1 MLITWHGHAKLC
13 ESIATMSFTCP
24 HCGQPHET
32 GTTVCQASGET
43 ISPGYQ
49 WVGRTIAEKYEILSL
64 LGEGGMGAVYMAKHT
79 AVGKRFAIKLLH
91 EQFAHHAEMVERFMR
106 EARAAGEVGHDNI
119 IEVYDIGRD
128 PSGAVYMVM
137 EVLKGASLE
146 DVIHANPIPPP
157 LATYILLQVLS
168 ALEAAHARGIV
179 HRDMK
184 PDNVFLTT
192 IAGQPNFV
200 KVLDFGIAKIKDAE
214 GGHGLTQTGTMM
226 GTPYYM
232 SPEQARGAKDI
243 DHRTDLYACGVM
255 FYQMLTGKFPFEA
268 PNIPALLVKITS
280 EEPVPVRQ
288 INPQIPPEL
297 AMAIEKAMAKEVDE
311 RFQTAGEFATSI
323 RAFAAQDVALQG
335 LAAAKPAFDTGA
347 PVTGAGQTTPM
358 GWTATGETV
367 EKPRR
372 TGLVVGLVVSIL
384 LLAGAATFG
393 GLVVTGVI
401 GGKKPPADVQTTRP
415 PPEPE
420 TEPVAQEAEKVEFKV
435 VVDPQEAVIT
445 LDGKKLEGNPVSLE
459 MDRSTSSKL
468 LRVTAEGFEEY
479 KGWIK
484 LDADFAR
491 TITLEP
497 ASAEDGGTKKGGKKK
512 GGKKGKGEPQVE
524 PPPVQPE
531 PDPKTKKGGK
541 TKGAIDEDNP
551 YK

>member
-1 MLITWHGHAKLC
+1 
-13 ESIATMSFTCP
+13 MSFTCP
-24 HCGQPHET
+24 HCGQPHES
-32 GTTVCQASGET
+32 GTTVCPASSET

-91 EQFAHHAEMVERFMR
+91 EQFVHHTEMVARFMR

-119 IEVYDIGRD
+119 IEVYDIGKE
-128 PSGAVYMVM
+128 PSGSVYMVM
-137 EVLKGASLE
+137 EVLEGYSLE
-146 DVIHANPIPPP
+146 DVVHACPIPPP

-168 ALEAAHARGIV
+168 VLEAAHAHGIV

-192 IAGQPNFV
+192 MAGQPNYV

-268 PNIPALLVKITS
+268 PNIPALLVKITC
-280 EEPVPVRQ
+280 EDPVPVQQ
-288 INPQIPPEL
+288 IDPQIPAEL
-297 AMAIEKAMAKEVDE
+297 ATSIEKAMAKEVDV
-311 RFQTAGEFATSI
+311 RFQTAAEFGEAI

-358 GWTATGETV
+358 GWTDTGETV
-367 EKPRR
+367 ERPRR
-372 TGLVVGLVVSIL
+372 TGLVVGLIVAIL

-401 GGKKPPADVQTTRP
+401 SGKAPSVDVQTTQP
-415 PPEPE
+415 PPEIGAE
-420 TEPVAQEAEKVEFKV
+420 TEAVETVEFKV
-435 VVDPQEAVIT
+435 VADPQEAVIT
-445 LDGKKLEGNPVSLE
+445 LDGVKLEGNPVSLE

-468 LRVTAEGFEEY
+468 LRITAEGFEEY

-484 LDADFAR
+484 LDTDFTR

-497 ASAEDGGTKKGGKKK
+497 VASVDGGSKKGGKKK
-512 GGKKGKGEPQVE
+512 GGKKGKGETKGE
-524 PPPVQPE
+524 PPAVQPE
-531 PDPKTKKGGK
+531 PETKPKKGGK

>member
-1 MLITWHGHAKLC
+1 
-13 ESIATMSFTCP
+13 MSFTCP
-24 HCGQPHET
+24 HCNQPHET
-32 GTTVCQASGET
+32 GTTLCPTSREA
-43 ISPGYQ
+43 ISPAYQ
-49 WVGRTIAEKYEILSL
+49 WVGRTIAEKYEIQSM

-79 AVGKRFAIKLLH
+79 GVGKRFAIKLLH
-91 EQFAHHAEMVERFMR
+91 EQFAHHAEMTERFMR

-119 IEVYDIGRD
+119 IEIYDIGKE

-137 EVLKGASLE
+137 EVLKGSSLE
-146 DVIHANPIPPP
+146 DVVHANPIPPP

-168 ALEAAHARGIV
+168 ALEAAHAHGII

-192 IAGQPNFV
+192 FAGQPNFV

-255 FYQMLTGKFPFEA
+255 FYQMLTGRFPFEA

-280 EEPVPVRQ
+280 EEPVPVTQ
-288 INPQIPPEL
+288 LNTQIPAEL
-297 AMAIEKAMAKEVDE
+297 GQAIEKAMAKEVDD
-311 RFQTAGEFATSI
+311 RFQTAGEFAEAI

-347 PVTGAGQTTPM
+347 PVSVAGQTTPM
-358 GWTATGETV
+358 GWTATGDTV

-372 TGLVVGLVVSIL
+372 TGLMVGLLVTVL
-384 LLAGAATFG
+384 LLAGAAVFG

-401 GGKKPPADVQTTRP
+401 GGEKPGTDVQTTQP
-415 PPEPE
+415 VTEPE
-420 TEPVAQEAEKVEFKV
+420 EEAEAAVEEKVEFKV
-435 VVDPQEAVIT
+435 LAEPSSAVIT
-445 LDGKKLEGNPVSLE
+445 LDGETLEGNPVSLE
-459 MDRSTSSKL
+459 LERSASSKL
-468 LRVTAEGFEEY
+468 LVVTAEGYEDY

-484 LDADFAR
+484 LDTDFAR

-497 ASAEDGGTKKGGKKK
+497 VATEEGGARKGGKKK
-512 GGKKGKGEPQVE
+512 GGKKPKGPTKVE
-524 PPPVQPE
+524 PPPTTPPE
-531 PDPKTKKGGK
+531 PDPKPKKGGK